1 MNKTQRLIQL
11 MMAVNERMAF
21 TTKELAQEFGV
32 SERTMHRDL
41 QELTEL
47 GMPLYTEFGPHG
59 GYRLL
64 KKRML
69 PPILFTEQE
78 AVAMFFAFQSLQYYG
93 ALPFAAE
100 STSALGKFYYY
111 LPTDTKKRIDALKN
125 RVSFWTPTRTHSSP
139 YLEQLLEASIDGL
152 PLHIT
157 YASKDGVTER
167 TVQPIGIYASN
178 GYWYF
183 PSFCFQKDRILL
195 FRTDRLQSLERAE
208 PDHPSKD
215 LKNYTILDWLSGG
228 VSQKIDSSQ
237 QIRLRVKLTPGG
249 VRAYERSSGRD
260 EYVTVHADGSG
271 ELVTEMHQSNLLY
284 FSKFFLSMG
293 TDAVVEEPSEMVEW
307 IREQLQGMLR
317 AYSTL
322 ED

>member
-11 MMAVNERMAF
+11 MMVVNERMAF

-41 QELTEL
+41 QELSEL

-78 AVAMFFAFQSLQYYG
+78 AEAMFFAFQSLQYYG

-100 STSALGKFYYY
+100 STSALGKFYHY
-111 LPTDTKKRIDALKN
+111 LPTDTKKRIDALKS
-125 RVSFWTPTRTHSSP
+125 RVSFWTPTRTQSSP
-139 YLEQLLEASIDGL
+139 YLEEILEASIDGL

-157 YASKDGVTER
+157 YASKEGARER
-167 TVQPIGIYASN
+167 TIQPIGIYASN

-183 PSFCFQKDRILL
+183 PSYCFQKDRILL
-195 FRTDRLQSLERAE
+195 FRTDRLQSLELAE
-208 PDHPSKD
+208 PDHPRKD

-228 VSQKIDSSQ
+228 MDQKAGSSEHMK
-237 QIRLRVKLTPGG
+237 LRVKLTPAG

-260 EYVTVHADGSG
+260 EHVKIHVDGSG
-271 ELVTEMHQSNLLY
+271 ELATEMHQSNLLY
-284 FSKFFLSMG
+284 FSKFFLGMG
-293 TDAVVEEPSEMVEW
+293 ADAVVEEPSEMVEW
-307 IREQLQGMLR
+307 IRDQLQGMLR
-317 AYSTL
+317 AYDAL
-322 ED
+322 AD